1 MLLALFTALASC
13 SGRPDY
19 RLLEGT
25 LKNPGQT
32 APLVVVQSI
41 EGMPP
46 AASAALFAALSAAAR
61 DRDINIAGA
70 SLRDGG
76 YMLTGIFR
84 TLPDSASVR
93 VAYQWQ
99 LRDGRGAPVHAFN
112 GHENAGLFTGADP
125 WDAVTP
131 TVMQRIAL
139 TTVDVLATR
148 LGQLG
153 YSTRV
158 AELDRPP
165 PDYFVPAGTGAER
178 EVDMALL
185 DGTAEPDPSLDGLG
199 PEMDVTNGNA
209 YLPADPLP
217 EEAMPGQEPQ
227 VAEAPVSNPDKTD
240 LEDPEGKFQIRAV
253 AVLPVRGAGEGG
265 DELTLAMKRTLEAAG
280 WPVVS
285 EPQPDAITVVGLVR
299 VSDPESGQQNV
310 SLRWEVK
317 TPGGGQLG
325 DVKQSNRIPAGT
337 LDHGWGDA
345 AVAVTEAAAVGIF
358 DIVQRFQ

>member
-19 RLLEGT
+19 RLLEST

-32 APLVVVQSI
+32 APVVVVQSI
-41 EGMPP
+41 DGMPP
-46 AASAALFAALSAAAR
+46 ANATAMSAALAEAAR
-61 DRDINIAGA
+61 GRDIVVAGA

-76 YMLTGIFR
+76 YTLTGNFR
-84 TLPDSASVR
+84 TLPESASVR

-99 LRDGRGAPVHAFN
+99 LRDYNGVLVHTFN
-112 GHENAGLFTGADP
+112 GHESAGLFTGTNP
-125 WDAVTP
+125 WEAVTP
-131 TVMQRIAL
+131 TVTQRIAL
-139 TTVDVLATR
+139 STIEALATR

-153 YSTRV
+153 YATRV

-165 PDYFVPAGTGAER
+165 PDYFVPAGEGAER
-178 EVDMALL
+178 EVDIALL

-199 PEMDVTNGNA
+199 PEADVTNGNP
-209 YLPADPLP
+209 YLPDPALP
-217 EEAMPGQEPQ
+217 DEAMPGQEPQ
-227 VAEAPVSNPDKTD
+227 VAEAPVSNPAKTD

-253 AVLPVRGAGEGG
+253 AVLPVRGAGEGS
-265 DELTLAMKRTLEAAG
+265 DELTAAMKRTLEAAG

-325 DVKQSNRIPAGT
+325 DVKQSNRVPAGA
-337 LDHGWGDA
+337 LEHGWGDA
-345 AVAVTEAAAVGIF
+345 AFAVTEAAAAGIF